1 MSCRRYGS
9 KPTVAFWM
17 LIAIADAAMLV
28 ATVGAAIMIMILA
41 GVALVVG
48 GVLAARTLTRRNVP
62 ATRSVVRRRA

>member
-17 LIAIADAAMLV
+17 LIAIADSAMLV

-41 GVALVVG
+41 GVALVAG